1 MLQRYAATQ
10 RGQLDA
16 RPATRK
22 LHRTATA
29 GVAGAAAGAVVGF
42 DGAGFVGAAS
52 GGGGGGE
59 RPVVSVCVC
68 TTSRNTEFNTL
79 GQLAAIKA
87 LALPHSPVHP
97 RTTPCTCHN
106 PHPLPQ
112 HTHRTA
118 SRPDTAPATPFTVPH
133 SPSQPL
139 STPLYTPLYPSTPL
153 YTPLHPSVPLH
164 RPVCALRYHATL
176 AAPFPRARIHRRRV
190 GPQLVRV
197 RARVRTRGR
206 AGVRARAR
214 ANHDP
219 LP

>member
-29 GVAGAAAGAVVGF
+29 GVAGAAVVGF

-97 RTTPCTCHN
+97 RTTPCTRHN
-106 PHPLPQ
+106 PHPIPQ

-118 SRPDTAPATPFTVPH
+118 SCPDTAPCTPFTAPH
-133 SPSQPL
+133 SPSQASLL
-139 STPLYTPLYPSTPL
+139 SSTSCYPRCVALSSP
-153 YTPLHPSVPLH
+153 HPPPPCRS
-164 RPVCALRYHATL
+164 
-176 AAPFPRARIHRRRV
+176 AA
-190 GPQLVRV
+190 G
-197 RARVRTRGR
+197 
-206 AGVRARAR
+206 
-214 ANHDP
+214 
-219 LP
+219 